1 MKRILSVILA
11 AVMLFAL
18 VSCGAND
25 SPAAP
30 DTEKPTAGT
39 EPSVA
44 TVSDDGS
51 ASDTEVKAMK
61 IKITIGGRTM
71 TATLSDNAS
80 AKEFYELLE
89 KGPVTVDMHDY
100 GGFEK
105 VGPLGTDIVRCDG
118 NITTA
123 HGDIILYQGDQV
135 TIYYD
140 VNTWNFTLL
149 GHVDGATGE
158 SMREF
163 LGSGDPTVTFS
174 IAD

>member
-89 KGPVTVDMHDY
+89 KGPVTIDMHDY
-100 GGFEK
+100 GHHSVSG
-105 VGPLGTDIVRCDG
+105 R
-118 NITTA
+118 
-123 HGDIILYQGDQV
+123 
-135 TIYYD
+135 
-140 VNTWNFTLL
+140 
-149 GHVDGATGE
+149 
-158 SMREF
+158 
-163 LGSGDPTVTFS
+163 SGDDLLRREYVELHPAGS
-174 IAD
+174 R